1 MNRAFVALLL
11 VLPVVVLAQ
20 DAGMVTDAGMA
31 VDAGI
36 QSFMDGGMSVQP
48 AGEVSVSPLSTP
60 DLDSDLIGFL
70 KQVHSL
76 VLGKE
81 WGKLLFFVITLL
93 VWVSRKFFSK
103 KLPWLGSSMAA
114 VIKSFLLAFS
124 GMLATTWP
132 AGGKPEAADVF
143 TALQMGFAAAG
154 GWSILKALLEA
165 GSKKG
170 WGWVTWLHN
179 IIVGRKEAAK
189 PATVTPVAPA

>member
-1 MNRAFVALLL
+1 MNRAFVMLLL
-11 VLPVVVLAQ
+11 ALPVIVFAQ
-20 DAGMVTDAGMA
+20 DAGMLMDAG
-31 VDAGI
+31 VSDAGI
-36 QSFMDGGMSVQP
+36 QVSMDGGMPMQPTVDALVGTPSV
-48 AGEVSVSPLSTP
+48 P
-60 DLDSDLIGFL
+60 DLDGDLIGFL

-81 WGKLLFFVITLL
+81 WGKLLFFAITFL

-132 AGGKPEAADVF
+132 AGGKPEAADIF

-165 GSKKG
+165 GTKKG
-170 WGWVTWLHN
+170 WGWVSWLYDV
-179 IIVGRKEAAK
+179 IVGKKEAAK
-189 PATVTPVAPA
+189 LAVVTPGAPA